1 MNDVVE
7 NAQVVEEE
15 VVDDEENDDEDE
27 DAEGDEL
34 GPLLVPNSMMH
45 KLAQYSKHLYRHA
58 RQGQQDKRLRKYS
71 RKLLRLT
78 RRFQASNGTV
88 VTEPRSG

>member
-58 RQGQQDKRLRKYS
+58 RQGQQDKSLRKYS